1 MYGQWE
7 STAGHRDRKRATTL
21 KAAALCIK
29 YYVRHSL
36 SSAHH
41 LFSLLHHLLVALLE
55 FTHLARLLGILLHP
69 LVELL
74 LVDNEAEAVG
84 LSYGNDV
91 ADQVVVAQS
100 ARVVVEPEEQHQWHE
115 VQHHEFHT
123 EHLRSCRC
131 SGILRVVD
139 FR

>member
-1 MYGQWE
+1 MEFLCTVKGSRQLTWKQKKSDNFE
-7 STAGHRDRKRATTL
+7 SCRSLHKILRPTR
-21 KAAALCIK
+21 
-29 YYVRHSL
+29 L

-55 FTHLARLLGILLHP
+55 FTHLTRLLGILLHP

-74 LVDNEAEAVG
+74 LVDDEAEAIG

-100 ARVVVEPEEQHQWHE
+100 ARVVVEPEEQH
-115 VQHHEFHT
+115 
-123 EHLRSCRC
+123 
-131 SGILRVVD
+131 
-139 FR
+139 